1 MHTDSEQLLYK
12 TCMRHVKE
20 LRFMGRLLHD
30 MMKDGGAADGVI
42 KLCSL
47 YCKIMDYE
55 QEIVKLLCAA
65 EEESAVDGNSVDDQR
80 YLAVLADYVRRCSV
94 IDGPHEEKPQSHGV
108 L

>member
-1 MHTDSEQLLYK
+1 MQTDSEQLLYK

-30 MMKDGGAADGVI
+30 MMKDGGATDGVV

-55 QEIVKLLCAA
+55 QEIVKLLCDA
-65 EEESAVDGNSVDDQR
+65 EEDSAADSNSVDDER
-80 YLAVLADYVRRCSV
+80 YLAVLADYVRRCGV
-94 IDGPHEEKPQSHGV
+94 IDGPHEDGSRSHGV
-108 L
+108 